1 MNDTSIELLKSE
13 KKKRKQ
19 LEDTHTCVCVCV
31 CVCRVWVGKRIPHRV
46 VSAVVEVTQML
57 VAQRKGR

>member
-1 MNDTSIELLKSE
+1 M
-13 KKKRKQ
+13 
-19 LEDTHTCVCVCV
+19 CVCVW
-31 CVCRVWVGKRIPHRV
+31 VCRVWVGKRIPHRV